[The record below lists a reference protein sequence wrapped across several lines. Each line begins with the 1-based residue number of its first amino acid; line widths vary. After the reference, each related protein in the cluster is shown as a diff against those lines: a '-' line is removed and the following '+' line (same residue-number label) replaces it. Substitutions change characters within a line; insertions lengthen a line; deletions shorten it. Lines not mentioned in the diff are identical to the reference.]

1 MKIGIL
7 APHFG
12 RFASADTLYRFGQ
25 RVEEYGFDSIWAR
38 DSLLYEPLYDD
49 HPDRTF
55 VDPFTALAALG
66 ARTDSLTLGTGV
78 ASSYRHPVHLARLFS
93 SLDFLSADDVIAGI
107 GLGGL
112 RAEFELASLP
122 FDRRTE
128 RHRETVEILRQLWT
142 GERTSFD
149 GEQIAFEDVTI
160 QPAAED
166 VPIWGGG
173 SSPAAVE
180 RAGEYCDGWLPGRIN
195 FETFGTA
202 VRSLQEQTDENGRP
216 MPETGAMSLVSVD
229 EDKERA
235 LDAVDLSPL
244 FEEIEERHTYWKP
257 PESGAFESVE
267 DLGGVLIAGDPEAI
281 VEDIEE
287 YRRLGADHLVLD
299 LRLRF
304 GEIERCLDLLGE
316 EVLPRL

>member
-1 MKIGIL
+1 MELGVL

-12 RFASADTLYRFGQ
+12 RFASTDALYRFG
-25 RVEEYGFDSIWAR
+25 RKAEEYGFDSVWAR
-38 DSLLYEPLYDD
+38 DSLLYAPLYDD

-55 VDPFTALAALG
+55 VDPFAALSALG
-66 ARTDSLTLGTGV
+66 ARTDSLTVGTGV
-78 ASSYRHPVHLARLFS
+78 ASAYRHPVHLARLYA
-93 SLDFLSADDVIAGI
+93 SLDFLSATDVIAGL
-107 GLGGL
+107 GLGGI
-112 RAEFELASLP
+112 RAEFELYSLP
-122 FDRRTE
+122 FDRRVE
-128 RHRETVEILRQLWT
+128 RHRETVEILRRLFT

-149 GEQIAFEDVTI
+149 GEHFAFENVTI
-160 QPAAED
+160 QPAAEEI
-166 VPIWGGG
+166 PIWGGG

-202 VRSLQEQTDENGRP
+202 VRALREQTDENGRP
-216 MPETGAMSLVSVD
+216 MPETGAMPLVSID
-229 EDKERA
+229 ESRERA
-235 LDAVDLSPL
+235 LDAVDLSAL
-244 FEEIEERHTYWKP
+244 YEEIEERHTYWKR

-267 DLGGVLIAGDPEAI
+267 DLGGVLMVGGPAEIIEG
-281 VEDIEE
+281 VEE

-304 GEIERCLDLLGE
+304 EEAERCLDLLGE